1 MCTGTN
7 HTYISRMLGYS
18 LGIPELGSAYGPAS
32 VNDVF
37 KLTDMNCNGSEESLE
52 DCFYRFGN
60 CWLQMKLRQFSNENR
75 QQLHQVY
82 LPQNYFFSGT
92 VKAARGGRWQA
103 SLASQ
108 VSTNK
113 SFSRDG
119 KINIEHGDKKV
130 DLKTSIA

>member
-82 LPQNYFFSGT
+82 LPQNYFFSGL

-108 VSTNK
+108 VSANK
-113 SFSRDG
+113 LFSRDG
-119 KINIEHGDKKV
+119 KIYIEHGDKN
-130 DLKTSIA
+130 A

>member
-82 LPQNYFFSGT
+82 LPQNYFF
-92 VKAARGGRWQA
+92 Q
-103 SLASQ
+103 
-108 VSTNK
+108 
-113 SFSRDG
+113 D
-119 KINIEHGDKKV
+119 
-130 DLKTSIA
+130 